1 MGEALSEQKPKEAMK
16 QFFRELFDYS
26 HHYNQRLADIFL
38 DNSGQVSEKSVKLFN
53 HILNAHQ
60 IWNNRIDPIASTCQ
74 VWALHPLEE
83 LKGMDQHNYEHTVQL
98 LVDENLD
105 RILNYSTS
113 GGLKFS
119 NSVRDILFHVI
130 NHSTY
135 HRGQIAAEFRAN
147 GIEPLAT
154 DFIFFKR

>member
-1 MGEALSEQKPKEAMK
+1 MGEALIEQNPKEAMK

-60 IWNNRIDPIASTCQ
+60 IWNNRIDPIAPTCQ
-74 VWALHPLEE
+74 VWALHPLDE
-83 LKGMDQHNYEHTVQL
+83 LKGIEQNNYERTVQL
-98 LVDENLD
+98 LDHVNLERTLD
-105 RILNYSTS
+105 YAT
-113 GGLKFS
+113 GDGLRFS

-154 DFIFFKR
+154 DFILFKR